1 MPHYIAL
8 IHEAGKS
15 TFRVA
20 FPDFPGCDAA
30 GKTPEEAWIQAR
42 KALSTR
48 IEHLR
53 SEGRNLPRPSSLSA
67 VGGLDTPGLHD
78 IFSVR
83 I

>member
-15 TFRVA
+15 SYRIA
-20 FPDFPGCDAA
+20 FPDFPDCDAA
-30 GKTPEEAWIQAR
+30 GKTPEEAWLLAR

-53 SEGRNLPRPSSLSA
+53 SEGRKLPPPSPLSA
-67 VGGLDTPGLHD
+67 VSKLNAPGLHD